1 MKKIRITFW
10 ILVLFS
16 LFISCKIQNEQNYI
30 IKELKN
36 YNKID
41 LEVLIKQ
48 EYDFLIVL
56 DEGATLKQYDIYED
70 VESNWLGQKI
80 IFFKNNKIIKQI
92 NLDYYIS
99 KPDKKYYLSFFD
111 TDNPNSCYIKRTRD
125 DSVFNLK
132 NVEEIGINSFCYFV
146 E

>member
-1 MKKIRITFW
+1 MKKIRITFL
-10 ILVLFS
+10 ILFFFS
-16 LFISCKIQNEQNYI
+16 LCISCKIQNEQNYI
-30 IKELKN
+30 INELKN

-41 LEVLIKQ
+41 LKILVKQ

-92 NLDYYIS
+92 NLDYFIS
-99 KPDKKYYLSFFD
+99 KPDKKEYLSFFD
-111 TDNPNSCYIKRTRD
+111 TVNPNSCYIKRTRD
-125 DSVFNLK
+125 ESVFNLK
-132 NVEEIGINSFCYFV
+132 KVIKIGKNSFCYFV

>member
-41 LEVLIKQ
+41 LGVLIKQ

-80 IFFKNNKIIKQI
+80 IK
-92 NLDYYIS
+92 
-99 KPDKKYYLSFFD
+99 
-111 TDNPNSCYIKRTRD
+111 
-125 DSVFNLK
+125 
-132 NVEEIGINSFCYFV
+132 
-146 E
+146 